1 MAYKKIA
8 YLLILSAITLG
19 YMGCNDDDD
28 NNSGEGN
35 VELLF
40 NGKYGDQLLT
50 MFEDTYAYEDGMDLK
65 FQLFQFYISDII
77 LLKEDGEE
85 VLVKDVDIVSFK
97 DIFNQADAADGIK
110 IALGEWPAGNY
121 KGIKFGLGVNEAMN
135 ATQPSD
141 YDLDH
146 PLTASNYWSW
156 ASGYVFTKIEGNA
169 DLNNDGEFEEKL
181 TFHIGRDD
189 YYRNV
194 SFDKSFSISSN
205 ESAVI
210 EFDVDVQKVLADP
223 NSGEYLDFRTVT
235 QDHTT
240 NPEVAGFVADQLME
254 AIQIQ

>member
-1 MAYKKIA
+1 MAYKKIIFFF
-8 YLLILSAITLG
+8 LLSTITLA
-19 YMGCNDDDD
+19 YIGCNDDD
-28 NNSGEGN
+28 NNSGEGS

-40 NGKYGDQLLT
+40 KGKYGDRLLT
-50 MFEDTYAYEDGMDLK
+50 MFEDTYAYEDGIDLK
-65 FQLFQFYISDII
+65 FQLFQFYISDIT

-85 VLVKDVDIVSFK
+85 VLLKDVDMVSFK
-97 DIFNQADAADGIK
+97 DIFNQSDAADGVSLS
-110 IALGEWPAGNY
+110 LGEWPAGNY
-121 KGIKFGLGVNEAMN
+121 KGIKFGLGVNETMN

-181 TFHIGRDD
+181 TFHIGRND
-189 YYRNV
+189 YYRNM
-194 SFDKSFSISSN
+194 SFEQNLEITSDETNI
-205 ESAVI
+205 I
-210 EFDVDVQKVLADP
+210 TFDVDIQKVLTNP
-223 NSGEYLDFRTVT
+223 SSGAYIDFRTVT